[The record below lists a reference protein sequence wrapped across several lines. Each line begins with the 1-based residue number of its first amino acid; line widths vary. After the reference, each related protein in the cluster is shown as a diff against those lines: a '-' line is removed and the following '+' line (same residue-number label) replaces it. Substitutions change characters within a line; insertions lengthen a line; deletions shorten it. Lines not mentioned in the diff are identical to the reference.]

1 MRLGNIRL
9 KNYRGFERF
18 NLKLHPDVTV
28 IVGVNGCGKTTLMS
42 ALRLLLWS
50 YVRNY
55 VDDIRPGSPPRIDID
70 DVHRIP
76 TASGGIALQFPCSVE
91 GKFVF
96 PDDWDSDAFDEDD
109 EDDLF
114 ESLHLNKT
122 GCALKTEK
130 GRLQWSRG
138 SFVDVRAAEKAM
150 DAVSEDLDLLLGAD
164 VRPTDLP
171 VIACYGTSR
180 LWKRSAGL
188 RGTGR
193 STIRFAGYDG
203 ATSVKSSFMRLEWFV
218 MFLFSSA
225 SSGLLNRNS
234 IALLWKGVGD
244 AICTVTGW
252 QVQLPRSGEKDLLF
266 EHGSEK
272 LKLSQL
278 GDGVRCMIELV
289 GDLACRCA
297 LLNYHYK
304 KDAVKKTSGVV
315 LIDEIDMHLHP
326 GWQQTILKQLQD
338 AFPKVQFI
346 VTTHSPQVL
355 STVRRE
361 NIRVVDRNANGQIV
375 ASEPLVHTYG
385 ESSGDVLQSVMEVDP
400 LPPVPEKTDLKR
412 LTALVDQGF
421 HEAPESVL
429 LMEQLIATLGEL
441 HPQLLR
447 LKRDIQRQKALNK

>member
-9 KNYRGFERF
+9 KNYRGFEKF
-18 NLKLHPDVTV
+18 NLKLHPDLTV

-55 VDDIRPGSPPRIDID
+55 GNDVRPGSPPRIDID
-70 DVHRIP
+70 DVHRIQ
-76 TASGGIALQFPCSVE
+76 TANGVIALQFPCSVE

-96 PDDWDSDAFDEDD
+96 PEDWDSDAFDEDD
-109 EDDLF
+109 DLF
-114 ESLHLNKT
+114 ESLSLNKT

-130 GRLQWSRG
+130 ARLQWLRG

-150 DAVSEDLDLLLGAD
+150 DAVSEDLDLLLGEN
-164 VRPTDLP
+164 VRATDLP
-171 VIACYGTSR
+171 VIACYGTNR

-188 RGTGR
+188 KATSR
-193 STIRFAGYDG
+193 STLRFVGYDG
-203 ATSVKSSFMRLEWFV
+203 ATSVKSSFMRFEWFV

-225 SSGLLNRNS
+225 NSGLLNRES
-234 IALLWKGVGD
+234 IALLWKGVGN

-252 QVQLPRSGEKDLLF
+252 QVQLPKPGEKDLLF
-266 EHGSEK
+266 KHGSEE

-297 LLNYHYK
+297 LLNYYYK

-338 AFPKVQFI
+338 AFPKIQFI

-361 NIRVVDRNANGQIV
+361 NIRVVDRNADGQIV

-447 LKRDIQRQKALNK
+447 LKRDIQRQKALSR